1 MHDTQSATQ
10 KSSEGQPATK
20 LYMESNLL
28 RIAGALFC
36 HDQKTAGKRT
46 APIELNSGVIEKHI
60 VVRPDQRLGQP
71 GPLAHKIF
79 VALIKK
85 HSDYG
90 RPIRSEIH
98 FTRREIG
105 RLIGR
110 KEWGGRDSEQLSR
123 ALHEIHYT
131 FVTTHFKQPGGRFI
145 EHSFTIFPEILIER
159 REFRSDPI
167 EACTITLAD
176 PIVRSLQ
183 DEHFTCLNHA
193 LMQQLGTIGQAL
205 YMRCFFHFANLYTG
219 TNGSRLAFQKRYDDV
234 CAEWLGGLTVLH
246 YKADIMRDQLGP
258 HLDQLIAAGFLSS
271 FDIAKAKGR
280 AGLVITFKPGRMF
293 FDDYDRFYRHR
304 AQGELQWEFQTD
316 QREIGEPL
324 KLAYLFAE
332 KRSGQPVASI
342 AYVNT
347 RDVETAKQ
355 LLAEITFQEAPAFL
369 EFSLSE
375 ARKTHFDVQTLG
387 GLRQYLAPFKARLVT
402 QTATKQRQTI
412 ERRRE
417 DERLAYDS
425 YRRRQAA
432 AIFET
437 LALDERQ
444 EIEALA
450 RRAAAGFGGSLA
462 DAMVAAK
469 RVQIVI
475 QRYGDR
481 IQSFEA
487 WKPSF

>member
-1 MHDTQSATQ
+1 
-10 KSSEGQPATK
+10 
-20 LYMESNLL
+20 
-28 RIAGALFC
+28 
-36 HDQKTAGKRT
+36 
-46 APIELNSGVIEKHI
+46 
-60 VVRPDQRLGQP
+60 
-71 GPLAHKIF
+71 
-79 VALIKK
+79 
-85 HSDYG
+85 
-90 RPIRSEIH
+90 
-98 FTRREIG
+98 
-105 RLIGR
+105 
-110 KEWGGRDSEQLSR
+110 
-123 ALHEIHYT
+123 
-131 FVTTHFKQPGGRFI
+131 
-145 EHSFTIFPEILIER
+145 
-159 REFRSDPI
+159 
-167 EACTITLAD
+167 
-176 PIVRSLQ
+176 
-183 DEHFTCLNHA
+183 
-193 LMQQLGTIGQAL
+193 MQQLGTIGQAL

-234 CAEWLGGLTVLH
+234 CAEWLGGLTVLR

-258 HLDQLIAAGFLSS
+258 HLDQLVAAGFLSS

-280 AGLVITFKPGRMF
+280 DGLVITFKPGKMF

-304 AQGELQWEFQTD
+304 AQGELQWELQTD

-324 KLAYLFAE
+324 KFAYLFAE

-347 RDVETAKQ
+347 KDVETAKQ
-355 LLAEITFQEAPAFL
+355 LLAEITFQDAPAFL

-387 GLRQYLAPFKARLVT
+387 GLRQYLAPFKARLAT
-402 QTATKQRQTI
+402 QTATKHRQTI

-444 EIEALA
+444 EIEALV

-462 DAMVAAK
+462 DAIVAAK
-469 RVQIVI
+469 RVQIVV

-481 IQSFEA
+481 IKSFDA
-487 WKPSF
+487 WKGSL

>member
-1 MHDTQSATQ
+1 
-10 KSSEGQPATK
+10 
-20 LYMESNLL
+20 
-28 RIAGALFC
+28 
-36 HDQKTAGKRT
+36 
-46 APIELNSGVIEKHI
+46 
-60 VVRPDQRLGQP
+60 
-71 GPLAHKIF
+71 
-79 VALIKK
+79 
-85 HSDYG
+85 
-90 RPIRSEIH
+90 
-98 FTRREIG
+98 
-105 RLIGR
+105 
-110 KEWGGRDSEQLSR
+110 
-123 ALHEIHYT
+123 
-131 FVTTHFKQPGGRFI
+131 
-145 EHSFTIFPEILIER
+145 
-159 REFRSDPI
+159 
-167 EACTITLAD
+167 
-176 PIVRSLQ
+176 
-183 DEHFTCLNHA
+183 
-193 LMQQLGTIGQAL
+193 
-205 YMRCFFHFANLYTG
+205 
-219 TNGSRLAFQKRYDDV
+219 
-234 CAEWLGGLTVLH
+234 
-246 YKADIMRDQLGP
+246 
-258 HLDQLIAAGFLSS
+258 
-271 FDIAKAKGR
+271 
-280 AGLVITFKPGRMF
+280 MF

-324 KLAYLFAE
+324 KFAYLFAE

-347 RDVETAKQ
+347 KDVETAKQ

-417 DERLAYDS
+417 DERLVYDS

-437 LALDERQ
+437 LSLDERQ

-469 RVQIVI
+469 RVQIVV

-487 WKPSF
+487 WKGSL